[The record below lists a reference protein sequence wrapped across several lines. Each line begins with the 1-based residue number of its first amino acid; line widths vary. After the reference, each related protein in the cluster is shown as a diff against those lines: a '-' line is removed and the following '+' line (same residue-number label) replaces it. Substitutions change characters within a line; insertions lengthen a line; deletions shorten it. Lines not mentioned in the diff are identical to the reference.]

1 MKKLILF
8 SCNIRITSTGQ
19 LTIRGNIELMGNS
32 HVIVEPG
39 GALIIDGCTLSNV
52 DLDIKSGAYFQIIN
66 NGVVE
71 TAVSNNNNYGNNT
84 LFNLFG
90 IQMTRQPERGIYIQN
105 GKKFISK

>member
-71 TAVSNNNNYGNNT
+71 TRDGFNAPVGAMVDVEHGQILW
-84 LFNLFG
+84 LFEKNVVWF
-90 IQMTRQPERGIYIQN
+90 
-105 GKKFISK
+105 F